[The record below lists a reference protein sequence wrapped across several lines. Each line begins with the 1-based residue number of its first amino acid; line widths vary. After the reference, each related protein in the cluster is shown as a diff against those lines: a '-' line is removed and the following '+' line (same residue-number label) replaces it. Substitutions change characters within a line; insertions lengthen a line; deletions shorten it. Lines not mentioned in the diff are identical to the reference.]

1 MKKDFFILLVTL
13 MIISLVAVIVVQAYW
28 IITAFENKEEEF
40 TLAVSQ
46 SLKSVSTKVQDLEI
60 SDYIAAYQQ
69 LIDSIGSPDES
80 NFTDIF
86 LFVDNEDDISSN
98 LTSFYA
104 FGILEEDYNINLS
117 DINPELSNDK
127 LKDYKQVKTTTILSK
142 DKIFN
147 RENRVATSITKLKS
161 VERMSIFDQEIV
173 RSAYLDYSSTLPV
186 HKRIRSEE
194 LKFLLDQEFK
204 ARNILNYYEFGIYNN
219 GLATKVKSNEYSE
232 NQSGS
237 RYESPIFMQ
246 DKGQP
251 PYKLV
256 VTFPNR
262 DQFVFS
268 SILSVAGLSI
278 FLTLFIIIVSTTAI
292 YQIIRQK
299 KVSEMKSDFINNM
312 SHEFKTPIATI
323 NLALDAISNP
333 KTQSKKTKLLSYVK
347 MIREENQR
355 MLSQVENV
363 LMISRLEK
371 SSSPIEL
378 SEVDIHDAV
387 EDALRRVD
395 LIVKN
400 QKGSIVTQLD
410 APLTLF
416 RGNLNHF
423 TNLIVNLLDNAI
435 KYSDGVPEI
444 SISTSCED
452 KMICLKIKDHG
463 IGMDSN
469 TQKHIFEKF
478 FRQQGGN
485 IHNVKGHGL
494 GLSYVK
500 KIVEIHGG
508 DIQLMSKIGEG
519 TTFVISIP
527 LLKYH

>member
-1 MKKDFFILLVTL
+1 MKKDFLILLVTL
-13 MIISLVAVIVVQAYW
+13 MIVSLVAIIVVQAYW
-28 IITAFENKEEEF
+28 ITTAFKNKEEEF

-46 SLKSVSTKVQDLEI
+46 SLKSVSNKVQDLEI

-69 LIDSIGSPDES
+69 LIDSIGNPDES

-86 LFVDNEDDISSN
+86 LFVDNEDDINSN

-117 DINPELSNDK
+117 DINPELGDDN
-127 LKDYKQVKTTTILSK
+127 LKDYKKVKTTTILSK

-161 VERMSIFDQEIV
+161 VERMSVFDQEIF
-173 RSAYLDYSSTLPV
+173 RSAYLDYSSTIPV
-186 HKRIRSEE
+186 HKRIKTKE
-194 LKFLLDQEFK
+194 LKLLLDREFK
-204 ARNILNYYEFGIYNN
+204 ARNILTFYEFGIYNN
-219 GLATKVKSNEYSE
+219 GLATKVKSNEYIE
-232 NQSGS
+232 HQRGS
-237 RYESPIFMQ
+237 KYETPIFTQ
-246 DKGQP
+246 DNGQT

-333 KTQSKKTKLLSYVK
+333 KTQIVKAKLLSYVK

-378 SEVDIHDAV
+378 SEVDIHNVV

-400 QKGSIVTQLD
+400 KKGIIDINLD
-410 APLTLF
+410 AIQTRF

-435 KYSDGVPEI
+435 KYSDGAPEI
-444 SISTSCED
+444 SISTFSED
-452 KMICLKIKDHG
+452 MKIFIKIKDHG
-463 IGMDSN
+463 IGMDSI
-469 TQKHIFEKF
+469 TQKNIFEKF
-478 FRQQGGN
+478 FRQQSGN

-508 DIQLMSKIGEG
+508 NIQLNSKLDKG
-519 TTFVISIP
+519 TTFLISIP
-527 LLKYH
+527 LL

>member
-1 MKKDFFILLVTL
+1 
-13 MIISLVAVIVVQAYW
+13 MIISLAAVIVVQAYW
-28 IITAFENKEEEF
+28 ITSAWENKEEEF
-40 TLAVSQ
+40 SLAVSQ

-60 SDYIAAYQQ
+60 SDYITAYQQ
-69 LIDSIGSPDES
+69 LIDSIGTPNES

-104 FGILEEDYNINLS
+104 FGILEEDYNISLS
-117 DINPELSNDK
+117 DINPDLGDQRV
-127 LKDYKQVKTTTILSK
+127 KDYKQVKTTTILSK

-147 RENRVATSITKLKS
+147 RENRIASSITKLKS
-161 VERMSIFDQEIV
+161 VERMSVFDQQIF
-173 RSAYLDYSSTLPV
+173 RSAYLDYSSTIPV
-186 HKRIRSEE
+186 HKRIRTDE
-194 LKFLLDQEFK
+194 LKLLLDREFK
-204 ARNILNYYEFGIYNN
+204 ARNILTFYEFGIYNN
-219 GLATKVKSNEYSE
+219 GLATKVKSNEYIE
-232 NQSGS
+232 NQIGS
-237 RYESPIFMQ
+237 KYETPIFAL
-246 DKGQP
+246 DNGQS

-256 VTFPNR
+256 VTFPDR

-268 SILSVAGLSI
+268 SIWSVVGLSI

-333 KTQSKKTKLLSYVK
+333 RSQNTKTRLLKYIK

-355 MLSQVENV
+355 MLAQVENV

-378 SEVDIHDAV
+378 SEIDIHTAIN
-387 EDALRRVD
+387 DALRRVD

-400 QKGSIVTQLD
+400 QQGKIVTHLN
-410 APLTLF
+410 AK
-416 RGNLNHF
+416 RARCKGNLNHF
-423 TNLIVNLLDNAI
+423 TNLIVNLLDNAL
-435 KYSDGVPEI
+435 KYSEETPNI
-444 SISTSCED
+444 NISTSND
-452 KMICLKIKDHG
+452 PKMIYLEVTDKG
-463 IGMDSN
+463 IGMDVN

-478 FRQQGGN
+478 FRKQSGDV
-485 IHNVKGHGL
+485 HNVKGHGL

-500 KIVEIHGG
+500 KIVELHDG
-508 DIQLMSKIGEG
+508 DIKLTSKLGEG
-519 TTFVISIP
+519 TTFIIAIP
-527 LLKYH
+527 LLL